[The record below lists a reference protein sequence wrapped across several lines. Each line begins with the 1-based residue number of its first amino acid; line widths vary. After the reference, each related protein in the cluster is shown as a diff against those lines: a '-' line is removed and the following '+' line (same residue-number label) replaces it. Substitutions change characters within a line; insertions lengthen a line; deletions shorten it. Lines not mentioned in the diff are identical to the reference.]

1 MKPHVFST
9 IMLAVMAATSFAQN
23 EKKDTIMTFRDI
35 DSVVIS
41 DNGKQVSVKIK
52 GAKNGKDAEFLLN
65 EFTKEDDKQEARYS
79 TSSNEFRLYD
89 KSSDDP
95 TRPAY
100 FLSCNLGLDLGFIK
114 NKEGNLDG
122 EINTFQSIEISWLN
136 ALKLTAAFP
145 HRRNA
150 VSVALGLSWRNFR
163 RTDDKRF
170 CPTED
175 ESFISSDYPEGSKP
189 SYSRLKVFAISVPV
203 LWEHTYMQVKN
214 KKGKMESRKFQL
226 GPILN
231 FNNYSSLKTKYDLN
245 GKTVEE
251 VSKIDALEPISIDLY
266 GAIDV
271 WKGLGIYARM
281 SLTSLTAQRNYYDY
295 KTSRTYV
302 TGTEMRPVS
311 IGVKW
316 GF

>member
-9 IMLAVMAATSFAQN
+9 IMLAVMAATSFAQG
-23 EKKDTIMTFRDI
+23 EKKDTIMTFSDI
-35 DSVVIS
+35 DSVLIS
-41 DNGKQVSVKIK
+41 DNGKQVSVQIK

-65 EFTKEDDKQEARYS
+65 EPSKDAEKQDVQYS

-89 KSSDDP
+89 KCSDDP

-100 FLSCNLGLDLGFIK
+100 FLSCNLGLDLGLIN
-114 NKEGNLDG
+114 NKDGRLDG
-122 EINTFQSIEISWLN
+122 KINSFQSVEISWLN

-163 RTDDKRF
+163 RTDSKRF
-170 CPTED
+170 CPTDD
-175 ESFISSDYPEGSKP
+175 ESFISKDYPEGSKP

-295 KTSRTYV
+295 KTSTAYV

>member
-1 MKPHVFST
+1 MKLYFFST
-9 IMLAVMAATSFAQN
+9 IMLAVMAATSFAQG
-23 EKKDTIMTFRDI
+23 EKKDTIMTFSDI
-35 DSVVIS
+35 DSVLIS
-41 DNGKQVSVKIK
+41 DNGKQVCVQIK

-65 EFTKEDDKQEARYS
+65 EPSKDAEKQDVQYS

-89 KSSDDP
+89 KCSDDP

-100 FLSCNLGLDLGFIK
+100 FLSCNLGLDLGLIN
-114 NKEGNLDG
+114 NKDGGLDG
-122 EINTFQSIEISWLN
+122 KINSFQSVEISWLN

-163 RTDDKRF
+163 RTDSKRF
-170 CPTED
+170 CPTDD
-175 ESFISSDYPEGSKP
+175 ESFISKDYPEGSKP

-281 SLTSLTAQRNYYDY
+281 SLTSLTTQRNYYDY

-302 TGTEMRPVS
+302 TGTEICPVS